1 MQKYGKERVPD
12 SVKPITLADV
22 QKQKEMIEKAKRG
35 ELIEKTCLDCAPLKS
50 ENART
55 FNVFIEDEYF
65 EVGVDEVGGGPVITY
80 AVPAASPPPAAPA
93 VAAPVP
99 EAPKVVPKG
108 APAPKPAPKPD
119 VAPAPAESA
128 GTRVLAPMPGMVI
141 KYEKKV
147 GDTVKE
153 GETIVVIEAMKMENA
168 LPAPA
173 GGVVKKI
180 NFSSGDS
187 VAKGD
192 VLAVIE

>member
-1 MQKYGKERVPD
+1 
-12 SVKPITLADV
+12 
-22 QKQKEMIEKAKRG
+22 
-35 ELIEKTCLDCAPLKS
+35 
-50 ENART
+50 
-55 FNVFIEDEYF
+55 
-65 EVGVDEVGGGPVITY
+65 
-80 AVPAASPPPAAPA
+80 
-93 VAAPVP
+93 
-99 EAPKVVPKG
+99 
-108 APAPKPAPKPD
+108 
-119 VAPAPAESA
+119 
-128 GTRVLAPMPGMVI
+128 MVI

-147 GDTVKE
+147 GDAVNE